1 MTKKKKKIIE
11 AVIETLS
18 ENFNYDEFSMS
29 KIAEKV
35 GIGKSTIY
43 EYFDSKSDL
52 LIETIKGIVDLYIK
66 QILIHDLTNLNFH
79 DAFVMQILNI
89 IECDFNKN
97 AVFHIFTQLDLVVK
111 VKEKEIKEKMEDAKK
126 KVLERFAYIFHKG
139 VEEKIITA
147 SYDAKTEALISGLL
161 STMICRQINN
171 SIGANEEIAEYLY
184 NVVVKILN

>member
-1 MTKKKKKIIE
+1 MASTKEKIIE
-11 AVIETLS
+11 AVIETLN

-29 KIAEKV
+29 KIADKV

-66 QILIHDLTNLNFH
+66 QILIHDFTNLNFH
-79 DAFVMQILNI
+79 DAFIMQILDI
-89 IECDFNKN
+89 ITCDFNKN

-111 VKEKEIKEKMEDAKK
+111 VKEEEIKKIMEDAKK
-126 KVLERFAYIFHKG
+126 TVLERFAYIFHKG
-139 VEEKIITA
+139 VEEGIITA

-171 SIGANEEIAEYLY
+171 SIGTNEEIAEYLY
-184 NVVVKILN
+184 NAVVKILN

>member
-1 MTKKKKKIIE
+1 MASTKEKIIE
-11 AVIETLS
+11 AVIETLN

-29 KIAEKV
+29 TIADKV

-79 DAFVMQILNI
+79 DAFVMQILDI
-89 IECDFNKN
+89 IKCDFNKN
-97 AVFHIFTQLDLVVK
+97 AIFHIFTQLDLTPQ
-111 VKEKEIKEKMEDAKK
+111 VKEEKIKEKMEEAKK
-126 KVLERFAYIFHKG
+126 IVLERFAYIFNKG
-139 VEEKIITA
+139 IEEKIINAT
-147 SYDAKTEALISGLL
+147 YDVKTEALISGLL

-171 SIGANEEIAEYLY
+171 SVGTNEEVAEYLY
-184 NVVVKILN
+184 DVVIKILN

>member
-1 MTKKKKKIIE
+1 MSSTKEKIIE
-11 AVIETLS
+11 AVIETLN

-29 KIAEKV
+29 KIADKV

-66 QILIHDLTNLNFH
+66 QILINDLTSLNFH
-79 DAFVMQILNI
+79 DAFVMQILDI
-89 IECDFNKN
+89 IKCDFNKN

-111 VKEKEIKEKMEDAKK
+111 VKEEEIKEKMEDAKK
-126 KVLERFAYIFHKG
+126 TVLERFAYIFHKG
-139 VEEKIITA
+139 VEEGIITA

-171 SIGANEEIAEYLY
+171 SIGTNEEIAEYLY